1 MSSVTFPFRQS
12 FHSII
17 AGAATGAGL
26 TASVSTTCVS
36 FGLQV
41 ELGPVGTPP
50 TTAVV
55 TLEGSCDGGT
65 KWFTLGTWTLTPQAS
80 GDGRETIPTVSCSGS
95 LCCLDVKGQH
105 QCERSGEGAN
115 DAISNRRKTY

>member
-26 TASVSTTCVS
+26 AASVSTTCVS

-80 GDGRETIPTVSCSGS
+80 GDIVFVVDKPVSQVRANCTSLSGGTNGTV
-95 LCCLDVKGQH
+95 
-105 QCERSGEGAN
+105 
-115 DAISNRRKTY
+115 DAWISVG